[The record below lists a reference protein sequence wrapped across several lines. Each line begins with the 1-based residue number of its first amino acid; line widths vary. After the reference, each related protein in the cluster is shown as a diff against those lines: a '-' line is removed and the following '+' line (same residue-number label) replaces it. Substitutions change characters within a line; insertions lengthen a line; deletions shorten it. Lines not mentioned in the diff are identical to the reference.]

1 MINDIIAGIAIAIH
15 AQFPDANIYTEPV
28 EQGLVEPAFYIH
40 SINVDQSDL
49 IAGRFRQ
56 SLPFEVVYF
65 PLNGT
70 TDINTTQPTLLA
82 YLKQITLENGQ
93 KLNGYNI
100 KGQTIDG
107 ELHVFADYDVVVK
120 FVETPPETMEEIEI
134 IGGIHDGS

>member
-65 PLNGT
+65 PLNGVS
-70 TDINTTQPTLLA
+70 DINTTQAVLLVA
-82 YLKQITLENGQ
+82 LRRIELENGK
-93 KLNGYNI
+93 KLGGYNI
-100 KGQTIDG
+100 KGQTIDD
-107 ELHVFADYDVVVK
+107 VFHAFVDYDITVSMVSGPVDN
-120 FVETPPETMEEIEI
+120 MEELKIT
-134 IGGIHDGS
+134 GGING